1 MYSWPFHPKESIST
15 PAVEA
20 GSGGDSSH
28 KEKLMASKRLYYL
41 DSLKFIFCLMIFWA
55 HFAGVFWTL
64 CDPRPELHPLL
75 QQLFTYPL
83 SVLVDS
89 SLALYGFC
97 ILSGYLAAFKR
108 VELRAL
114 LPQLLARYL
123 RFVVPFFFI
132 NLVAFLLYY
141 TVGYPTAEASA
152 LLHNAWL
159 ATYYTHAPTLRELLR
174 ATLTLSGDLNGPLWM
189 MKYILLGTC
198 IIYVY
203 NAIERAL
210 KTRPFDATSRN
221 EDLPAGITASTAA
234 MANVNAGRPA
244 HSAQPH
250 ELPLRLFQLACL
262 GAYVYSFF
270 HLPEPNFFHVH
281 LVLLG
286 LLLQK
291 LESTVANASTS
302 RREASKT
309 CERSKGERSL
319 QTLAFFLLALL
330 PIALDAGGL
339 QRVVY
344 PFFRAHS
351 PAIAPFF
358 IWNAYWVMLF
368 SLSLIVGVMH
378 CPLLQ
383 HALEWGPL
391 KHIAPLNFTVYLV
404 HFPLIASLSLQ
415 LYLRLVNRISY
426 SKVFVI
432 LTVLSFA
439 ALFLISWLYEES
451 IGKLQ
456 DKIVKSISAR
466 LTLR

>member
-1 MYSWPFHPKESIST
+1 MHKYGLLYIRFPLAPL
-15 PAVEA
+15 
-20 GSGGDSSH
+20 
-28 KEKLMASKRLYYL
+28 KEKTMSSKRLYYL

-75 QQLFTYPL
+75 QQLFHYPL

-97 ILSGYLAAFKR
+97 ILSGYLASFKK
-108 VELRAL
+108 VDLRNL
-114 LPQLLARYL
+114 LPQLFARYL

-159 ATYYTHAPTLRELLR
+159 TTYYTHAPTLRELLH

-198 IIYVY
+198 LIYIY
-203 NAIERAL
+203 HAIERAL
-210 KTRPFDATSRN
+210 AALAATSSCR
-221 EDLPAGITASTAA
+221 
-234 MANVNAGRPA
+234 
-244 HSAQPH
+244 
-250 ELPLRLFQLACL
+250 LPLYLFRLACL
-262 GAYVYSFF
+262 GAFVYSFF

-286 LLLQK
+286 LLLQR
-291 LESTVANASTS
+291 LESITAHANA
-302 RREASKT
+302 RRCEESK
-309 CERSKGERSL
+309 KGEHAP
-319 QTLAFFLLALL
+319 QTLAFSLLALL
-330 PIALDAGGL
+330 PIVLESGGL

-344 PFFRAHS
+344 PFFRAHF
-351 PAIAPFF
+351 PAIAPLF

-383 HALEWGPL
+383 RVLEWGPL
-391 KHIAPLNFTVYLV
+391 KRIAALNFTVYLV
-404 HFPLIASLSLQ
+404 HFPLITSLSLH

-426 SKVFVI
+426 SKVFVL

-439 ALFLISWLYEES
+439 ALCLTSWLYKRS

-456 DKIVKSISAR
+456 DTLLKKLTTR
-466 LTLR
+466 LAP

>member
-1 MYSWPFHPKESIST
+1 MT
-15 PAVEA
+15 
-20 GSGGDSSH
+20 
-28 KEKLMASKRLYYL
+28 SKRLYYL

-75 QQLFTYPL
+75 QRLFTYPL

-108 VELRAL
+108 VELRTL

-132 NLVAFLLYY
+132 NLAAFILYY
-141 TVGYPTAEASA
+141 TAGYPTGEASA

-159 ATYYTHAPTLRELLR
+159 ATYYTHAPTLGELIR
-174 ATLTLSGDLNGPLWM
+174 ATLTLDGDLNGPLWM

-198 IIYVY
+198 LIYIY
-203 NAIERAL
+203 RAIERMLETYASAASSR
-210 KTRPFDATSRN
+210 TDASPADSTADADTSFRN
-221 EDLPAGITASTAA
+221 EGLPAAITVDSSAA
-234 MANVNAGRPA
+234 ANVNVGHPA
-244 HSAQPH
+244 LSSRLHQ
-250 ELPLRLFQLACL
+250 LPLCLFQLACL

-291 LESTVANASTS
+291 LEKLWGNLRARQPQS
-302 RREASKT
+302 SK
-309 CERSKGERSL
+309 KGEHALLRLS
-319 QTLAFFLLALL
+319 FLLLSLL

-339 QRVVY
+339 QRIVY
-344 PFFRAHS
+344 PFFRAHF

-368 SLSLIVGVMH
+368 SLSLIIGIMH

-383 HALEWGPL
+383 RALEWSPL
-391 KHIAPLNFTVYLV
+391 KRIAPLNFTVYLV
-404 HFPLIASLSLQ
+404 HFPLIASLSLH

-426 SKVFVI
+426 SKLFVV
-432 LTVLSFA
+432 LTVVSFA
-439 ALFLISWLYEES
+439 ALFLISWLYEKS
-451 IGKLQ
+451 IGRLQ
-456 DKIVKSISAR
+456 NKILKRLTAR
-466 LTLR
+466 LAK